1 METDQQPIE
10 QQPVP
15 EQQPV
20 YEYTEPREPN
30 SLKTGIIIAAVVYV
44 LGSAWYLYSLGSRLQ
59 KVETE
64 QQAATHKLEQQNQAL
79 IERLGLTESTLKQST
94 NSLQSKLTKAQREA
108 AARAAE
114 LSKQEEQTEQQLQK
128 SQQQLS
134 SVSTDLGGVKTDLT
148 GAKGDISSTRSDLEA
163 TKRKLESTIGDLGQ
177 QSGLI
182 ARTRD
187 DLEVLKHKG
196 DRNIYEFKLAKSDR
210 HPTPVGTVSLQ
221 LKKVDAKRGKFT
233 LNVISDDRTIEK
245 KDKTI
250 AEPLQ
255 FYSGRDRMLYE
266 VVVFSADKNSISGYL
281 STPKNAPQPGV
292 IAQ

>member
-1 METDQQPIE
+1 MENE
-10 QQPVP
+10 QQSAYLPNDGEV
-15 EQQPV
+15 
-20 YEYTEPREPN
+20 N
-30 SLKTGIIIAAVVYV
+30 SLKIALIAVAVIYL
-44 LGSAWYLYSLGSRLQ
+44 LGSIYFMYDLSSRLSKLDAQQ
-59 KVETE
+59 K
-64 QQAATHKLEQQNQAL
+64 AAADS
-79 IERLGLTESTLKQST
+79 IEVHNKAIMDRLGMTESSLKKS
-94 NSLQSKLTKAQREA
+94 SDVLQSKLTKAQREG

-114 LSKQEEQTEQQLQK
+114 LQKQEQQAEQQIQQ

-148 GAKGDISSTRSDLEA
+148 GARGDITATRTDLEL
-163 TKRKLESTIGDLGQ
+163 TKKKLESTIGDLGQ

-182 ARTRD
+182 AHTRD

-196 DRNIYEFKLAKSDR
+196 DRNIYEFKLAKSTKR
-210 HPTPVGTVSLQ
+210 PTPVGTVSLE

-233 LNVISDDRTIEK
+233 LNVIADDRTIEK
-245 KDKTI
+245 KDKTV

-255 FYSGRDRMLYE
+255 FYSGRDHLLYE

-281 STPKNAPQPGV
+281 STPKSAPQPGV